1 MIQRSEGFMTRQ
13 ERKVLDNTTR
23 DRANRVVLKGS
34 NKAALTFRVKILT
47 TFLVN
52 SLVEE
57 EVLEEWEVLEGHNST
72 LTSVAVKEVV
82 NNSNNNPRKK
92 RSLQVSLKILT

>member
-52 SLVEE
+52 SLAAV
-57 EVLEEWEVLEGHNST
+57 EVLEEWEVLEDLNST
-72 LTSVAVKEVV
+72 LTSVVVKEVV
-82 NNSNNNPRKK
+82 NNSNVNPQKK
-92 RSLQVSLKILT
+92 RSLQICSKILT